1 VPAPP
6 LTRETAF
13 QENNKS
19 KEEKNDVAA
28 DDGNVLNIIARALL
42 ARRAAIK
49 DEDENEDEELWE

>member
-1 VPAPP
+1 M
-6 LTRETAF
+6 RETAR
-13 QENNKS
+13 QETNKS